1 MSSIKEI
8 KNIEKNSTIFQSSWV
23 AFKGYLRILGKEF
36 NIKLL
41 SFMTIVSVL
50 VSIFIG
56 LELIE
61 GAFMTFLWLF
71 TLILEINN
79 TTFEEDIDFT
89 GNGGEFHPEIKKV
102 KDYAASMV
110 FLASCFSIIV
120 SILIVIKGIA

>member
-1 MSSIKEI
+1 MSSIKAI
-8 KNIEKNSTIFQSSWV
+8 KNIKKNSTIFQSSWT

-41 SFMTIVSVL
+41 TLMVMASIV
-50 VSIFIG
+50 VSWFLG
-56 LELIE
+56 FELIE
-61 GAFMTFLWLF
+61 GSFMTFLWLF

-89 GNGGEFHPEIKKV
+89 GGGGEFHPEIKKV

-110 FLASCFSIIV
+110 FLSSCFAIII
-120 SILIVIKGIA
+120 SILFIIEGVS